1 MAEVYAARVRG
12 EAGFQKLVAVKRM
25 LPQLADD
32 EEFTTMFLDEARLAA
47 NISSPHCVST
57 LDLGRAEDRSLY
69 IVMELV
75 VGVTLAKI
83 LKWSVKNR
91 HPIPVPV
98 AVELICQAAHG
109 LHDAHEAKTPLGQ
122 PLEIVH
128 RDVSPQNVLVGVD
141 GRVRL
146 TDFGVARAVQRM
158 TETIAGRVKGKF
170 AYMAPEQLT
179 AQPIDRRADVFS
191 LGVVAWEFFTGTRL
205 FLGEH
210 PAETMDRVR
219 NMPILAVNEVRSDIP
234 PLIAEVIAW
243 ALERDPNERC
253 PSAREFELNLRQA
266 AQKSGIESDRD
277 GVVRFVQGAG
287 GKSLDK
293 MRNNIKVALT
303 DRPGDALEGGL
314 EQPLE
319 HGLTPSGIQPSS
331 SGAADTHDTAPTTG
345 GGQFGV
351 RLDMDASAPSA
362 AAHPGEV
369 ITQLRLDADD
379 AAGHHVAGA
388 KSRGPL
394 LIGLMGAAVIALG
407 GVIGIV
413 IALSGDTAVEPVVTD
428 LANPSVATPPAV
440 PDPIVTET
448 VTEAEADGQALDPEA
463 APEEDSAPVAD
474 EPAATPRTA
483 TRRRNDRRRRNMRQ
497 VAAAPVEPTVTET
510 PPAMATAMT
519 TTTTASPPTMTMT
532 ARPRMD
538 RGLVGLDA
546 FDQGLNMR

>member
-12 EAGFQKLVAVKRM
+12 EAGFQKLVAIKRM

-75 VGVTLAKI
+75 VGITIGKI
-83 LKWSVKNR
+83 FKWSVKKRN
-91 HPIPVPV
+91 PIPVPV
-98 AVELICQAAHG
+98 AVELMCQAAHG

-122 PLEIVH
+122 PLEIIH

-158 TETIAGRVKGKF
+158 TETVAGRVKGKF

-179 AQPIDRRADVFS
+179 AKGIDRRADVFS
-191 LGVVAWEFFTGTRL
+191 LGVVAWEFFTGSRL

-210 PAETMDRVR
+210 PAETMDRVQ
-219 NMPILAVNEVRSDIP
+219 NMPILAVNEVRADIP

-266 AQKSGIESDRD
+266 AQKSGVESDRD

-303 DRPGDALEGGL
+303 DRPGDAIDGGL
-314 EQPLE
+314 DQPVE
-319 HGLTPSGIQPSS
+319 YGLTPSGIQSSS
-331 SGAADTHDTAPTTG
+331 SGAASTHDTAPTTG
-345 GGQFGV
+345 GGQIGAPS
-351 RLDMDASAPSA
+351 DMDASASSA

-369 ITQLRLDADD
+369 ITQLELDPGD
-379 AAGHHVAGA
+379 AAGPVVAG
-388 KSRGPL
+388 KRSRGPV
-394 LIGLMGAAVIALG
+394 LIGIIGGAVIALG
-407 GVIGIV
+407 GVIGVV
-413 IALSGDTAVEPVVTD
+413 IAMSGDTQVEPVATD
-428 LANPSVATPPAV
+428 LANPSVVTPAEV
-440 PDPIVTET
+440 PDPVAAET
-448 VTEAEADGQALDPEA
+448 VTEAEVDGQVL
-463 APEEDSAPVAD
+463 
-474 EPAATPRTA
+474 EPGAATQDDVDPGTVVPEPTPRSA
-483 TRRRNDRRRRNMRQ
+483 VRRRNDMRRRNMRQ
-497 VAAAPVEPTVTET
+497 VAAAPVEPTVTEA
-510 PPAMATAMT
+510 PPVMVTAMATT
-519 TTTTASPPTMTMT
+519 TPPPTMTTTMT
-532 ARPRMD
+532 TRPRMD

>member
-1 MAEVYAARVRG
+1 
-12 EAGFQKLVAVKRM
+12 
-25 LPQLADD
+25 
-32 EEFTTMFLDEARLAA
+32 
-47 NISSPHCVST
+47 
-57 LDLGRAEDRSLY
+57 
-69 IVMELV
+69 
-75 VGVTLAKI
+75 
-83 LKWSVKNR
+83 
-91 HPIPVPV
+91 V

-109 LHDAHEAKTPLGQ
+109 LHDAHEAKTPIGQ

-179 AQPIDRRADVFS
+179 AQKIDRRADVFS

-219 NMPILAVNEVRSDIP
+219 NMPILAVNEVRTDVP
-234 PLIAEVIAW
+234 PMIAEVIAW

-253 PSAREFELNLRQA
+253 PSAREFEINLRQA
-266 AQKSGIESDRD
+266 AQKSGVESDRD

-287 GKSLDK
+287 GASLDK

-303 DRPGDALEGGL
+303 DRPGDAIEGGL
-314 EQPLE
+314 DQPLE
-319 HGLTPSGIQPSS
+319 YGLTPSGIQPSS
-331 SGAADTHDTAPTTG
+331 GGAADTHDTAPTTG
-345 GGQFGV
+345 GQG
-351 RLDMDASAPSA
+351 
-362 AAHPGEV
+362 
-369 ITQLRLDADD
+369 T
-379 AAGHHVAGA
+379 

-413 IALSGDTAVEPVVTD
+413 VALSGDEVVEPVVTE
-428 LANPSVATPPAV
+428 LANPGVATPPAV
-440 PDPIVTET
+440 PDPVAAET
-448 VTEAEADGQALDPEA
+448 VTEDEAEGQALDPEA
-463 APEEDSAPVAD
+463 AIEEDSAPVAD

-483 TRRRNDRRRRNMRQ
+483 ARRRADRRRRNMRQ
-497 VAAAPVEPTVTET
+497 VAAAPVEPTAAVT
-510 PPAMATAMT
+510 PPAMVTAMT
-519 TTTTASPPTMTMT
+519 TTTTTTMTTPPPTMTT
-532 ARPRMD
+532 RPRMD

>member
-179 AQPIDRRADVFS
+179 AQAIDRRADVFS

-303 DRPGDALEGGL
+303 DRPGDAIEGGL
-314 EQPLE
+314 DQPLE

-413 IALSGDTAVEPVVTD
+413 IALSGDEVVEPVVTD

-440 PDPIVTET
+440 PEPVATET
-448 VTEAEADGQALDPEA
+448 VTEEEAEGQTLDPEA
-463 APEEDSAPVAD
+463 AIEEDSAPVAD

-483 TRRRNDRRRRNMRQ
+483 ARRRADRRRRNMRQ
-497 VAAAPVEPTVTET
+497 AAAAPVEPTATVT